1 MCVCLS
7 IHLSLCPSI
16 CLSIHFLESFC
27 KTLEED
33 AQERAKE
40 REQRQRV
47 GKQKKKE
54 ANEAFRSED
63 YTKSLTLY
71 TEAIQH
77 IPDDIQLYTNRAL
90 VSYTFT

>member
-1 MCVCLS
+1 MS
-7 IHLSLCPSI
+7 IHLSLCPLI
-16 CLSIHFLESFC
+16 CLSVHFLESFC
-27 KTLEED
+27 KALEED

-54 ANEAFRSED
+54 ANVAFRSED

-90 VSYTFT
+90 VSYTCM